1 MKCTKLR
8 SASRWRGPC
17 LMAVAAF
24 LVLMTSVSVS
34 ATPVSGTANINGT
47 VTVGT
52 TGIAFF
58 NNLSV
63 PNVFNAAPSDGSYL
77 NMTGGTIQNLSGPP
91 VTGSISIVDFA
102 TFFVPTGNVFFDLQ
116 NIFAGVGSAANC
128 TNNNIGSVCTPPG
141 SPFTLTQTNTGVTV
155 TLAMSGVAYTGTS
168 STGASPT
175 GGLFTAQVTTPGHI
189 TEVLAEV
196 ANNTLV
202 KQTYSAS
209 FTSTAV
215 PEPATFGLIGTALLG
230 VGLLK
235 FQRARS

>member
-1 MKCTKLR
+1 MKCIKLR

-17 LMAVAAF
+17 LFAAAAF
-24 LVLMTSVSVS
+24 LVLMTSVTAS
-34 ATPVSGTANINGT
+34 ATAVSGTANINGT

-58 NNLSV
+58 NNVGTANL
-63 PNVFNAAPSDGSYL
+63 FQAGPSDGSYTGL
-77 NMTGGTIQNLSGPP
+77 SGGTIQNLSGPP
-91 VTGSISIVDFA
+91 VTGPISILDFA
-102 TFFVPTGNVFFDLQ
+102 TFTVPSGTIFFDLQ
-116 NIFAGVGSAANC
+116 NIYAGTGTAGNC
-128 TNNNIGSVCTPPG
+128 ANNNIGSVCTPTG

-155 TLAMSGVAYTGTS
+155 TFALSGIAYSGTS
-168 STGASPT
+168 ASGSSPT

-196 ANNTLV
+196 AANTLV

-235 FQRARS
+235 FRRARS